1 MFPSSTRV
9 LVCDDMKM
17 IRKLVQGSLKE
28 WGITDI
34 QEAQDGNEGWDLLMK
49 SDPPIQLVISD
60 WNMPNCTGV
69 ELLRR
74 VRNEPKYA
82 KIPFILLTAEAEVE
96 KVQEAVS
103 LGVSNYILKPF
114 TAENLRTKLEA
125 VYKKL
130 QPK

>member
-1 MFPSSTRV
+1 
-9 LVCDDMKM
+9 MKM

-125 VYKKL
+125 VHKKL